1 MKNCGEVNQ
10 KSKVSVLCIYRLT
23 GLIYNPTKA
32 IESLRLEPKKKK
44 IIKLIRWK
52 ISLVI
57 CRFVIDLIMGKIGFR
72 DSNKIYRDNGPKNIC

>member
-32 IESLRLEPKKKK
+32 IESLRLELKK
-44 IIKLIRWK
+44 KLIRWK

>member
-23 GLIYNPTKA
+23 GLIYNPTKS

-44 IIKLIRWK
+44 QKLIRWK